1 MTFLN
6 PLGLLGLLG
15 IIGLII
21 IYILKPK
28 YTDKS
33 LSSTHI
39 WKLSLKYRRPKT
51 PFDWLRSS
59 LLFILQ
65 VIIITTLAIL
75 MIKPNYIL
83 STLSGEKVIILD
95 ASASMKK
102 GSDKTSFEM
111 AKKEALALAE
121 RTVPKDRFTLILAT
135 NEPYYVIRRSDSLDY
150 IKQSIVNLEATYEAV
165 DLTKSA
171 ELLESILR
179 ENPNATPYMITSKE
193 IALPE
198 NIQLIDVST
207 KHKNTAIMDFK
218 AVLQPNGYYQFEAEL
233 LNYGNK
239 SDVAI
244 TLYVNSVYQTSKMI
258 SIENDETKLISFND
272 HEVLTYQEAYITID
286 TKDGFMV
293 DNDFRIYGSYGEPTK
308 VLMYSESEDLNQSSL
323 YYIRNALEALSK
335 RFAITVITKEEDLV
349 DSGYDLYIYDTY
361 RPPVLP
367 IDGAIWFLNIKA
379 DYDLLGIKVS
389 NEITG
394 DFNIK
399 EVSHTTPLS
408 RNILKGVETHQTK
421 LTKYSSLSAYPEFE
435 SILEVS
441 GDPVLLIKNN
451 NGQKLS
457 IFSFDLSFSNLPV
470 LIDFP
475 LLIQNLYKDSL
486 PSEVDKQFYHTG
498 DVVLIE
504 PKHNAQKLTISIN
517 GDVTTYEDLSTIQ
530 LKLDKP
536 GTYVVK
542 ETIDGKEVIKAAFFV
557 KVPPKES
564 VETVS
569 SNAYIITYIPQT
581 SDRTSKDLMD
591 LTTYIALGLLLLLL
605 IEWGL
610 QYREQY

>member
-39 WKLSLKYRRPKT
+39 WKLSLKYRKPKT

-83 STLSGEKVIILD
+83 STISGEKVIILD
-95 ASASMKK
+95 ASVSMQK
-102 GSDKTSFEM
+102 GMDKTSFEM
-111 AKKEALALAE
+111 AKKEALLLAE

-135 NEPYYVIRRSDSLDY
+135 NEPYYVVRRSDSLDY
-150 IKQSIVNLEATYEAV
+150 IKQSIINLEATYEAV
-165 DLTKSA
+165 DLTRSI

-179 ENPNATPYMITSKE
+179 ENPNTSTYMITSKD
-193 IALPE
+193 IALPD
-198 NIQLIDVST
+198 NIEKVDVTT
-207 KHKNTAIMDFK
+207 KHKNTAIMDFR
-218 AVLQPNGYYQFEAEL
+218 AVLQPNGYYQFETEI
-233 LNYGNK
+233 LNYGAK
-239 SDVAI
+239 SEVAV
-244 TLYVNSVYQTSKMI
+244 TLYVNSIYQTSKMVT
-258 SIENDETKLISFND
+258 IEDGETMLINFSD
-272 HEVLTYQEAYITID
+272 HQVLTYQEAYITID

-293 DNDFRIYGSYGEPTK
+293 DNDYRIYGSYGDPIK
-308 VLMYSESEDLNQSSL
+308 VLMYSESEDLNHSSL

-335 RFAITVITKEEDLV
+335 RFSITVITKEEDLV
-349 DSGYDLYIYDTY
+349 DRGFDLYIYDTY
-361 RPPVLP
+361 KPAILP
-367 IDGAIWFLNIKA
+367 KDGAIWFLNIQS

-389 NEITG
+389 NEVTG
-394 DFNIK
+394 DFNIR
-399 EVSHTTPLS
+399 ETNYITPLA
-408 RNILKGVETHQTK
+408 RNILKGVHTQQTK
-421 LTKYSSLSAYPEFE
+421 LTKYYSLNAYPEFE
-435 SILEVS
+435 TILEVS
-441 GDPVLLIKNN
+441 GDPVLLIKNDR
-451 NGQKLS
+451 GQKISL
-457 IFSFDLSFSNLPV
+457 FSFDLAYSNLPV

-475 LLIQNLYKDSL
+475 LLIQNLFKDSI
-486 PSEVDKQFYHTG
+486 PSEVDKHLYDTG
-498 DVVLIE
+498 EVVLIE

-517 GDVTTYEDLSTIQ
+517 GDITTYEDLSTIQ
-530 LKLDKP
+530 LRLDKP

-542 ETIDGKEVIKAAFFV
+542 ETIEGVEVIKAAFFV
-557 KVPPKES
+557 RVPPKES
-564 VETVS
+564 VKTVT
-569 SNAYIITYIPQT
+569 SNAYIITYIPKT
-581 SDRTSKDLMD
+581 SDRTSKDLKD
-591 LTTYIALGLLLLLL
+591 LTPYIALGLLLLLL